1 MARILI
7 IDQDSTARTTL
18 AGLLRSEGHDVRS
31 TDSNWHAFALCQL
44 SAMDV
49 AVICLFMPGHAGAE
63 ATRVL
68 RREFPELG
76 ILAFATQTGG
86 EDRSEFALWLG
97 ANRILNK
104 PCEPKVFIAAV
115 RDVLSAHEQA
125 KVPMLR
131 G

>member
-1 MARILI
+1 
-7 IDQDSTARTTL
+7 
-18 AGLLRSEGHDVRS
+18 
-31 TDSNWHAFALCQL
+31 
-44 SAMDV
+44 MDV